1 MTSLPD
7 ETAPGAADRSDPV
20 ALLATRAR
28 GALCDAPAPGGSG
41 CAPVA
46 AVRCGDGSIH
56 LGRSFRSRTEGLGAC
71 ALRVALTR
79 AIAEGHPP
87 ATHALLA
94 WPAATGSAS
103 AGSADASPGR
113 EARSDDPV
121 GRCGLGPCIQTLLAL
136 APGATLFRIEGDAA
150 PEPISVSAALPGPF
164 ASFEP
169 EGGR

>member
-28 GALCDAPAPGGSG
+28 GALRDAPAPGGTAPSGSG

-46 AVRCGDGSIH
+46 AVRCGDGSIY
-56 LGRSFRSRTEGLGAC
+56 LGRSFHSRTEGLGVC

-94 WPAATGSAS
+94 WPDRDGAEG
-103 AGSADASPGR
+103 G
-113 EARSDDPV
+113 DPQPSTDRALPS
-121 GRCGLGPCIQTLLAL
+121 GRCGLGPCMQSLLAL
-136 APGATLFRIEGDAA
+136 APGATLVRIEGDAA
-150 PEPISVSAALPGPF
+150 PELISLAAALPGPF

-169 EGGR
+169 EEGS